1 MLKDILGYIGA
12 VSLTFL
18 FIPQVYQTYKSKDTK
33 NISVYFLFLEII
45 ASVSFI
51 WYGSLLNSIPII
63 IANSSAL
70 ICAISL
76 IIAKCK
82 YDKVNETNQVDI
94 GRQNNV

>member
-1 MLKDILGYIGA
+1 MLKDILGYVGA

-51 WYGSLLNSIPII
+51 WYGSLINSLPII

-70 ICAISL
+70 MCAIFL
-76 IIAKCK
+76 INAKIK
-82 YDKVNETNQVDI
+82 YDKIDSNIENDS
-94 GRQNNV
+94 NV